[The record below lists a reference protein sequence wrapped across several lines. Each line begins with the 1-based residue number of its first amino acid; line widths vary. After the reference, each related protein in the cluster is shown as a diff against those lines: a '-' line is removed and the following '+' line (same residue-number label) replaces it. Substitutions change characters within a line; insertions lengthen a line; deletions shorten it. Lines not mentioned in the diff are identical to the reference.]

1 MGRKVNHTQQYKAAK
16 AAKVG
21 DVVKCA
27 HCGKEFVKRYY
38 QEVFC
43 CPKCKD
49 DYWNKK
55 GDRHKGGKSYH
66 REYNYKHL
74 ERLQRIG
81 YLCDEDGIEYDP
93 VLNEMRDEDFEYCE
107 W

>member
-1 MGRKVNHTQQYKAAK
+1 MGRKVNHTQQYKTAK

-27 HCGKEFVKRYY
+27 HCGKEFVKCYY
-38 QEVFC
+38 QEAFC

-55 GDRHKGGKSYH
+55 GDRHKGGKTYYK
-66 REYNYKHL
+66 EYNYKHH
-74 ERLQRIG
+74 ERLQSDNQ
-81 YLCDEDGIEYDP
+81 YNED